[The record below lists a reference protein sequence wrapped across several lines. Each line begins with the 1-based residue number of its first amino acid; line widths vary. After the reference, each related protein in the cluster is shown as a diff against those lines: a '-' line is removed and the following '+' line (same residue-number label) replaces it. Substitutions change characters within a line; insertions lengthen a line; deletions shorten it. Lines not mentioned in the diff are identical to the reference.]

1 MTQTPPHPKGKAR
14 RGFFAVL
21 PWGIPVAI
29 VEMLWPNTS
38 CGGAVFRPLWEG
50 DEEGV
55 MDLFV
60 QCLAL

>member
-1 MTQTPPHPKGKAR
+1 MVCRLVLCT
-14 RGFFAVL
+14 AVL